1 MKNDEILSEK
11 VRLLDELAMEKEVC
25 VQAFDIE
32 NYLTEFYD
40 FYEIKNR
47 KQSLIRSPKNF
58 DMTLKELAGDEVWLP
73 IAESAESLFG
83 EPERVMI
90 FDDYSALIGEL
101 EGEDGLGPFF
111 FVFDIMFCEYDGFAL
126 CFISGTN
133 N

>member
-47 KQSLIRSPKNF
+47 KQSLIQSPKNF
-58 DMTLKELAGDEVWLP
+58 DMTLKELAGDDVWLP